1 MRMTRSQSKDNQTV
15 NNKIDRKMLSD
26 ATVTEEDEPFKVN
39 AFNPDQYV
47 NEKPI
52 VSDFAN
58 LAKMNS
64 QKGEARYG

>member
-1 MRMTRSQSKDNQTV
+1 MSPLGVAPTIDNIVYTTIV
-15 NNKIDRKMLSD
+15 LLL
-26 ATVTEEDEPFKVN
+26 VTEEDEPLKVN